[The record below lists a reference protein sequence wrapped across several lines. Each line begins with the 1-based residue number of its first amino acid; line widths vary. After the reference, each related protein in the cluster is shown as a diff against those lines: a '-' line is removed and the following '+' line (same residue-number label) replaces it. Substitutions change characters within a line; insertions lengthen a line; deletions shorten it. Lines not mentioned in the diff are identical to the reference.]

1 MGCGSSSVAPNVVN
15 KNGASCIPISRFI
28 NYTSKKTV
36 ACQELVLAKSL
47 YTTDDIPMQW
57 AKGVYY
63 FKGQYTHDLNECP
76 PDAIQNKL
84 RTDFKYFLQGTS
96 DCTSRIQS
104 RITDSRL
111 LEIKITDTNHSIVF
125 ILKDYN
131 GYLKE
136 QKFRFAIDNQIINLL
151 AFHTYEIFFSD
162 STIYFVN
169 DPSSADALYKR
180 TEENYADKHNF
191 NKAIRRVQ
199 YNNDDSEKCEIS
211 IYYRN
216 YNYIDYKTYIKN
228 ELMSKISE
236 IDYITKKLELQN
248 LNKPPFIAWGVNSQQ
263 KNSKK
268 KSEIMNQKQNT
279 RKNTIVNNLKDDIF
293 RFESIKSPQ
302 NTNNTAP
309 TNTKQKTQK
318 PEIGNIVQSY
328 DDLHGIT
335 SNRANILDN
344 FAHKSRNSQIKSEIV
359 NPKQNNNSTTHS
371 NTIVNLPGALH
382 NTNNT
387 PLTNTKHKNTTAPQA
402 LTAFGRLEPLPPNAY
417 KTTGGKRKTK
427 AKATSSSILW
437 PPKQSKHS
445 KHHETSQRK
454 IWEVNGNQCVKVMC
468 EETRKYKFIG
478 IY

>member
-1 MGCGSSSVAPNVVN
+1 MVCCDLCDFYGAVAPNVV
-15 KNGASCIPISRFI
+15 NGASCIPISRFI
-28 NYTSKKTV
+28 NFSSKKTA
-36 ACQELVLAKSL
+36 ACQDLVLAKSL
-47 YTTDDIPMQW
+47 YTRDENYR
-57 AKGVYY
+57 VYY
-63 FKGQYTHDLNECP
+63 FKGQYTHDLKVCP

-84 RTDFKYFLQGTS
+84 RADFKYFFQGTS

-104 RITDSRL
+104 RITDSGL
-111 LEIKITDTNHSIVF
+111 LEIEITDTHHRIVF

-131 GYLKE
+131 GYLKPKPN
-136 QKFRFAIDNQIINLL
+136 QINFAIDNQIINLL

-169 DPSSADALYKR
+169 DETSADALYNR
-180 TEENYADKHNF
+180 EEEHYADKQKF
-191 NKAIRRVQ
+191 SKAIRRVQ

-216 YNYIDYKTYIKN
+216 YNYIGYKTYIKN

-236 IDYITKKLELQN
+236 IDYITKELLLQN
-248 LNKPPFIAWGVNSQQ
+248 LNKSPLIAWGVNSQQ

-268 KSEIMNQKQNT
+268 KSEIMNKKQNT
-279 RKNTIVNNLKDDIF
+279 RKNTIVNLGTPQNITKSRRRLFPTPVMLKSSLDIF

-387 PLTNTKHKNTTAPQA
+387 PLTNTKHKNTKAPQA

-445 KHHETSQRK
+445 KHHEK
-454 IWEVNGNQCVKVMC
+454 P
-468 EETRKYKFIG
+468 G
-478 IY
+478 IH